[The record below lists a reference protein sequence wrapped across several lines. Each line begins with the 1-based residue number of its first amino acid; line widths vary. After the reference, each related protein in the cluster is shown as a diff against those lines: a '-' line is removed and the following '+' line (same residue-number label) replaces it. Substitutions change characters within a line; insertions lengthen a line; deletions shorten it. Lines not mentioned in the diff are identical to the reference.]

1 MPPSCC
7 PDSHSAG
14 TLSRDYALGRHPAAG
29 CSFLANPSVSQ
40 ILKIPWSDLGG
51 FRRINRP
58 PDLPHRLPLPL
69 AQKPLEPDPPPAVAA
84 WTPGALP
91 AHSTFVLRHSR
102 PPLIG
107 HASFSFRAFF
117 HHSPAPA
124 DKRQYRIYTF
134 IENRACSARPP
145 GGSHAAFPPPT
156 RRPITTR
163 GPANAERLDCGR
175 FSAALEHHAI
185 ILAQKPYPPAPV
197 FFRPLSSMLHSRTA
211 LGLVLAEP
219 AISVWFLSVFIRDC
233 PCELPKRWPSAFGP
247 QISAFGFYPCSF
259 VPASAACPPWLKRII
274 PAHALSGYAFSP

>member
-175 FSAALEHHAI
+175 FSAAFARTKISRFFQTLRPPESAAEAGAVKT
-185 ILAQKPYPPAPV
+185 LRDFGRCQKRAGQNFAARYSFGHEPDGPQ
-197 FFRPLSSMLHSRTA
+197 TN
-211 LGLVLAEP
+211 LAELNVRP
-219 AISVWFLSVFIRDC
+219 I
-233 PCELPKRWPSAFGP
+233 P
-247 QISAFGFYPCSF
+247 QVAYL
-259 VPASAACPPWLKRII
+259 V
-274 PAHALSGYAFSP
+274 